1 MFLKVGPLSAR
12 ESKWGPRHLVRSPP
26 WLRCNRWEQSEFV
39 LSHSVVLCEITTLD
53 RRSLGSQALC
63 SAVLMLSAK
72 SVLHVFA
79 NPEQYHFKPGVW
91 YAINRP
97 DGLAAIDGQHTVH
110 CRLGLCK
117 EEYDALLA
125 ELGLRGQ
132 QDTTWQSKIAS
143 QANAPRTFM
152 DKASF
157 DTVPS
162 RARTVNRATAR
173 VRFGAVTLSQSYGHR
188 LT

>member
-1 MFLKVGPLSAR
+1 
-12 ESKWGPRHLVRSPP
+12 
-26 WLRCNRWEQSEFV
+26 
-39 LSHSVVLCEITTLD
+39 
-53 RRSLGSQALC
+53 
-63 SAVLMLSAK
+63 MLSAK

-173 VRFGAVTLSQSYGHR
+173 VRFGAVTLSQSRNSLPGPMRGGGRLAPNARSGGHL
-188 LT
+188 LTPVTTHPETHPGATAPR